1 MSLKASATGKVLH
14 HKPNVAKNPVRVFRE
29 AAFQTCDRKLD
40 RNNKDH
46 YNKRT
51 SAFD

>member
-14 HKPNVAKNPVRVFRE
+14 HKPNVAKNPVRMFGE
-29 AAFQTCDRKLD
+29 AAFQTCD